1 MAGKTVSAARPRR
14 MPPAAQI
21 AAEQGCGTCRVP
33 FRFRSMPVG
42 MVHIGW
48 MLAGMAL
55 TSIYFILTH
64 RRRTLELQ
72 YTPESLPDIQSGL
85 TVVAGL
91 TRAAVQSRNKAAII
105 QNGAFFDALEADIRA
120 AQQTVH
126 IESFVWTRGVLE
138 RRFVDLLCAKVR
150 DAVEVRVLIDAMGGN
165 KADRGQLRRLRDG
178 GVDLAVYCTPD
189 WWNLRLFNHRTH
201 RKIFVVDGKV
211 GYTCGHGIADQ
222 WLGNAEDPDH
232 WRDTAVRLEGPVVHS
247 LQAVFMEN
255 WIQESHRV
263 PSGNGSFPRPIETG
277 PVDSHVVSDSVGDTL
292 SSVEMLYTVAI
303 ACARHEVIIQ
313 NPYFAPD
320 YSVCTLFDTMVR
332 RGVEIHLM
340 VPGEQTDSPFVRRA
354 GCYLYGPL
362 LRAGVRLY
370 EFQPTLLHQK
380 IVIVD
385 GIWSHVGS
393 SNFDS
398 RSLKLNAEVGI
409 GLLDRDIALQLK
421 SAFEDDLRRS
431 RELTLEAWRKR
442 PLYESAI
449 DWVAYQLHDQL

>member
-1 MAGKTVSAARPRR
+1 MS
-14 MPPAAQI
+14 
-21 AAEQGCGTCRVP
+21 
-33 FRFRSMPVG
+33 VG
-42 MVHIGW
+42 MTHFWW
-48 MLAGMAL
+48 MLAGAAL
-55 TSIYFILTH
+55 TAIYFVLTH
-64 RRRTLELQ
+64 HRRILELH
-72 YTPESLPDIQSGL
+72 YSPGSLPDVQSGL

-91 TRAAVQSRNKAAII
+91 TRAAVQSGNKAAII

-120 AQQTVH
+120 ARRTVH

-150 DAVEVRVLIDAMGGN
+150 DGVEVRLLIDAMGGN
-165 KADRGQLRRLRDG
+165 RADGRQLRRLQDC
-178 GVDLAVYCTPD
+178 GVDLAVYCPPH

-201 RKIFVVDGKV
+201 RKIFVLDGEI

-222 WLGNAEDPDH
+222 WLGNGEDREH
-232 WRDTAVRLEGPVVHS
+232 WRDTAVRLEGPIVHS

-255 WIQESHRV
+255 WIQESRRV
-263 PSGNGSFPRPIETG
+263 PSGNGSFPRPTEKG
-277 PVDSHVVSDSVGDTL
+277 SVDSHVVSDSVGDTL
-292 SSVEMLYTVAI
+292 SSVAMLYTVAI

-320 YSVCTLFDTMVR
+320 YGVCTLFETMIG

-354 GCYLYGPL
+354 GCYLYHPL
-362 LRAGVRLY
+362 LRAGVRVY

-409 GLLDRDIALQLK
+409 GLLDRDIASQLK

-431 RELTLEAWRKR
+431 RELTLQEWRKR
-442 PLYESAI
+442 PPHARAI
-449 DWVAYQLHDQL
+449 DWVAYQMHDQL